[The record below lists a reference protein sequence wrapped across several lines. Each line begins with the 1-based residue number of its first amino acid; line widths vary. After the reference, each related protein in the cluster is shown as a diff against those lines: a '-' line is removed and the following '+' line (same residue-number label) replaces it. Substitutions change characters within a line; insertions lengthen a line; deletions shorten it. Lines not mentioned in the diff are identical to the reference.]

1 MKINKKEILF
11 IIILVGIAFLLRFY
25 DILNFPWGLHVDEV
39 DNALLSV
46 KADWFHPPAFFYGWK
61 SGGRNII
68 LIYLLK
74 FSRELVFGNTIL
86 ALRIVPVVIGT
97 LTVLLYYLFNKKLFK
112 NTKLAFILTLPLCFS
127 VTHIVFSR
135 LVLRTILVPFLIILI
150 ANFFIKY
157 VHTKN
162 KFYLYLYSLVLGI
175 GIYSYYSFLAV
186 IPIGIFI
193 LIFLVYKK
201 IINLKFFFSLC
212 LITLVAITPMLHF
225 WTNTQNRA
233 EYFRRSKGISITN
246 PIWHHNS
253 EKWFIKTLFINN
265 PLVVLN
271 KLTINSYT
279 DERNNYRYQI
289 PYIGMIDP
297 FIWVLFFSL
306 LYLYI
311 KNYKNKKDKIEKI
324 FVAICILGASA
335 LGAIVTVELRGY
347 TIRLLPTYTFLY
359 IFLSYLA
366 YYSINKLKSKKILKF
381 VIILVFFSISFN
393 FYATFINLKTQWATH
408 ERFDEDYFNLS
419 LITKEKLKQNPDIKI
434 YIPDGDER
442 YKNIFYVNFGSKNI
456 EKINQQKVFDYIP
469 KSDKN
474 KIMLIRESDFNKKVN
489 KYSSYQNR
497 ITSIEI
503 IPKLRAYGFV
513 IVEFK

>member
-1 MKINKKEILF
+1 MKIKKQELLF
-11 IIILVGIAFLLRFY
+11 IIILVSIAFLLRFY

-39 DNALLSV
+39 ENAILSTNANWQSPV
-46 KADWFHPPAFFYGWK
+46 VYFSGWRA
-61 SGGRNII
+61 GGKEPIFI
-68 LIYLLK
+68 FLLK
-74 FSRELVFGNTIL
+74 FSRELIFGNTIL
-86 ALRIVPVVIGT
+86 ALRIVPVIIGT
-97 LTVLLYYLFNKKLFK
+97 LTILLYYLFNKQLFK
-112 NTKLAFILTLPLCFS
+112 NPKLAFLLTLPLCFS

-150 ANFFIKY
+150 ANFFVKY

-162 KFYLYLYSLVLGI
+162 KLYLYLYSILLGI
-175 GIYSYYSFLAV
+175 GIYTYTSFIAI

-193 LIFLVYKK
+193 LLFLVYKK
-201 IINLKFFFSLC
+201 IINLKSFFSLC
-212 LITLVAITPMLHF
+212 LITLMVITPMLHF

-265 PLVVLN
+265 PLVALN

-279 DERNNYRYQI
+279 DQRNNYRYQI
-289 PYIGMIDP
+289 PYVGMVDP
-297 FIWVLFFSL
+297 FIWVLFFLL
-306 LYLYI
+306 LYFYT
-311 KNYKNKKDKIEKI
+311 KTCQNKKDKIEKLI
-324 FVAICILGASA
+324 VAICILGASA

-347 TIRLLPTYTFLY
+347 TIRLLPTYTFIYL
-359 IFLSYLA
+359 FLSYLA
-366 YYSINKLKSKKILKF
+366 YYFVKKSKKIPVF
-381 VIILVFFSISFN
+381 IVILVISSIFFN
-393 FYATFINLKTQWATH
+393 FYTTFVNLKTQWATR

-419 LITKEKLKQNPDIKI
+419 LIIKKRLKQNPNLEI

-456 EKINQQKVFDYIP
+456 KKINQQKVFNYIQ
-469 KSDKN
+469 KSSTK

-489 KYSSYQNR
+489 KYSKYKER
-497 ITSIEI
+497 ITNITI
-503 IPKLRAYGFV
+503 IPKLRAYSFV
-513 IVEFK
+513 IVEFN